1 MEMLLLLAV
10 GMVIGS
16 ARITRRRMLESL
28 AATVA
33 VPYLGAKERL
43 DDAELIESRFA
54 PLSCEI
60 FAAAQK
66 TRRHWS
72 RILRPLSYEQYLQ
85 EYEQSQELRANIIK
99 VLEELLHDKHVSQ
112 DLRDLLKKSI
122 KHVVI
127 VKSSEKHIAIA
138 GVNKP
143 LGIEFLSPSYFL
155 KANNLQQLKWLVAY
169 FVIHLGQHIA
179 RRIWNEHGT
188 QALTMRLVEPL
199 GHLLPSH
206 YGQLKFVMDSAAA
219 RDPAA
224 LAYYKAKNEGQ
235 HAKVKVNPFQPF
247 INAMRLMGEKAKA
260 LGLGDGENILYE
272 RMERGQRP
280 SSDNLLARIDLR
292 IYFKRDQAHFV
303 VGLEK
308 GKALGVW
315 RVKGDLNR

>member
-1 MEMLLLLAV
+1 MFIDTFFYGREESHASGASKDSPDLAFVAQDVGVEMVLLFAV

-54 PLSCEI
+54 PLSREI

-85 EYEQSQELRANIIK
+85 EYEESQELRANIIK
-99 VLEELLHDKHVSQ
+99 VLEELLHDRHVSRDLR

-127 VKSSEKHIAIA
+127 IKSSEKHIAIA
-138 GVNKP
+138 GVNRP

-155 KANNLQQLKWLVAY
+155 KANNLQQLKWLV
-169 FVIHLGQHIA
+169 GA
-179 RRIWNEHGT
+179 RQKSDDWI
-188 QALTMRLVEPL
+188 MPRL
-199 GHLLPSH
+199 
-206 YGQLKFVMDSAAA
+206 D
-219 RDPAA
+219 D
-224 LAYYKAKNEGQ
+224 
-235 HAKVKVNPFQPF
+235 
-247 INAMRLMGEKAKA
+247 
-260 LGLGDGENILYE
+260 
-272 RMERGQRP
+272 RP
-280 SSDNLLARIDLR
+280 SIPKNPQSV
-292 IYFKRDQAHFV
+292 H
-303 VGLEK
+303 
-308 GKALGVW
+308 
-315 RVKGDLNR
+315 